1 MLCLVSMCGC
11 SNTSKESK
19 EDMLKRI
26 LDEDNY
32 VILDVRTEEEYEE
45 GHVVGSM
52 NIPYDE
58 IDATI
63 DIDKDKT
70 VLVYCRS
77 GRRSAIALE
86 MLTDLGFEVMDLG
99 AFDDLDLEKE

>member
-1 MLCLVSMCGC
+1 
-11 SNTSKESK
+11 
-19 EDMLKRI
+19 MLKRI
-26 LDEDNY
+26 LEEDNY

-86 MLTDLGFEVMDLG
+86 TLTDLGFEVMDLG

>member
-1 MLCLVSMCGC
+1 
-11 SNTSKESK
+11 
-19 EDMLKRI
+19 MLKRI
-26 LDEDNY
+26 LEEDNY

-86 MLTDLGFEVMDLG
+86 TLTDLGFEVIDLG

>member
-1 MLCLVSMCGC
+1 MCGC
-11 SNTSKESK
+11 GNTSKESK

-26 LDEDNY
+26 IEEDNY

-58 IDATI
+58 IDDTI